1 MTEPDVRDVGRAAFY
16 AAERLVHNLFD
27 RAGVAHTATLAGTT
41 VTLPPEAKFASVD
54 SVRNYVDDVLALPS
68 VRERFVRAGVP
79 VTVRARKGF
88 RAAEYRRSTPVG
100 PEIAI
105 PYRGEGAWALRELV
119 VLHEVAHHLD
129 GSGGPAHGAEFAQT
143 LIDVVG
149 LVLGP
154 EAAFAFRVIFA
165 DSGI

>member
-1 MTEPDVRDVGRAAFY
+1 MSDPDVRDVGRAAFY

-27 RAGVAHTATLAGTT
+27 RAGAAHTAILAGAT
-41 VTLPPEAKFASVD
+41 VTLPAEARFASVD
-54 SVRNYVDDVLALPS
+54 SVRRYVDDVLAMPS
-68 VRERFVRAGVP
+68 VRDAFARADVP
-79 VTVRARKGF
+79 VTVRARNGF
-88 RAAEYRRSTPVG
+88 RAAEYRRSTASG

-105 PYRGEGAWALRELV
+105 PHRGEGTWALRELV

-129 GSGGPAHGAEFAQT
+129 DSDGPAHGAEFVQT
-143 LIDVVG
+143 LIAVVG

-154 EAAFAFRVIFA
+154 EAAFAFRVILA